1 MAKKILSNR
10 EQARLLREKI
20 DKKPNLKE
28 LDERVSALES
38 QNDES
43 ADDEDNEDAE
53 TQDESAEAQDTK
65 PKKAKK

>member
-10 EQARLLREKI
+10 EQARLLREKL

-43 ADDEDNEDAE
+43 ADDEDNEDADNADTE
-53 TQDESAEAQDTK
+53 SQDEK